1 MNNPIKT
8 ITTAVL
14 LLLAAFWQAPA
25 QRLSDRYFGISE
37 QDFVDTIKIKMWDG
51 AIIVPVEIEGET
63 KNLMF
68 DTGAGTGFW
77 IGEKEPWIQPS
88 CPMPVFSVPPTIQ
101 L

>member
-1 MNNPIKT
+1 MRASNKSSI
-8 ITTAVL
+8 ITGAVL
-14 LLLAAFWQAPA
+14 LLLAALWQAPA

-77 IGEKEPWIQPS
+77 IGEEEP
-88 CPMPVFSVPPTIQ
+88 
-101 L
+101 

>member
-1 MNNPIKT
+1 MNNPIKA

-14 LLLAAFWQAPA
+14 LLLVAFWQAPA

-51 AIIVPVEIEGET
+51 AIVVPVEIEGET

-77 IGEKEPWIQPS
+77 IGEEEPWMQPMGAS
-88 CPMPVFSVPPTIQ
+88 ITKRKKRR
-101 L
+101 